1 MAENIEVIKSGL
13 FTPEFD
19 DSKKKLYDL
28 VYKNAY
34 AKYGE
39 KLPEIIQKRIDSE
52 LNPII
57 KYGFDVIYWIS
68 YKLVKLSID
77 QGFIVGSR
85 GSIGSSFVAS
95 LIGISEVN
103 PLTPSLLLS

>member
-1 MAENIEVIKSGL
+1 M
-13 FTPEFD
+13 
-19 DSKKKLYDL
+19 
-28 VYKNAY
+28 
-34 AKYGE
+34 
-39 KLPEIIQKRIDSE
+39 DSE

-103 PLTPSLLLS
+103 PLIPHYCCPNCKYFEVANAPGVTKWIWFAW